1 VSDAIV
7 PSYRVRPPED
17 GLSWRLLA
25 IAGGVAA
32 LLALG
37 GAAWWGASRLGLGG
51 ARTVPV
57 IEPDPRPVKVR
68 PQDPGGLRVAYQD
81 EFIFDRDARERAR
94 PPEGAQLAPEPERPA
109 LDRLRAQIAPPPAVM
124 APVAP
129 PPVAAPVQIAPTAAE
144 PGLASTQAGPVP
156 GTAVANSAADAP
168 PAAPAEPPAAPSA
181 AAVTSF
187 APVPQGRIQVQLG
200 ALPSEELARAEWERL
215 SRRMP
220 ELLAAFRPQ
229 ILRFDRGEGV
239 PPMWRLRIGGFA
251 DAATAR
257 SFCEQARDRG
267 AACAVIGG

>member
-1 VSDAIV
+1 MSDAIV

-37 GAAWWGASRLGLGG
+37 GAVWWGASRLGLGG
-51 ARTVPV
+51 ADTVPV
-57 IEPDPRPVKVR
+57 IEPDLRPVKVR

-81 EFIFDRDARERAR
+81 EFIFDRNARERAR
-94 PPEGAQLAPEPERPA
+94 PPERAQLAPEPERPA
-109 LDRLRAQIAPPPAVM
+109 LDRLRAQIAPPPEVI

-129 PPVAAPVQIAPTAAE
+129 TAVE
-144 PGLASTQAGPVP
+144 PDLASTQAAGPVP
-156 GTAVANSAADAP
+156 GAAVANSAADAP
-168 PAAPAEPPAAPSA
+168 PAVPEEPPPAAPSA
-181 AAVTSF
+181 AAATSF

-200 ALPSEELARAEWERL
+200 ALVSEELARAEWERL
-215 SRRMP
+215 TRRMP